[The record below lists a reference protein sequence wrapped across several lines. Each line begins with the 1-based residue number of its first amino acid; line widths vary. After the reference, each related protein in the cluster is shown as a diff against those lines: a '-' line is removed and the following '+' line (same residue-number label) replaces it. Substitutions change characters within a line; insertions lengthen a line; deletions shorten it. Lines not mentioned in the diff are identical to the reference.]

1 MLSKTQNK
9 YIRSLTQQKFRN
21 EYKVFIAEG
30 AKIALEW
37 LCSAAQI
44 RMIVAT
50 AEFAAMHPA
59 PVSSHPEAEL
69 LIVKAK
75 WCGHCKTAMPEFEKL
90 VAASPFK
97 LADGNSVTIRMLD
110 EADHKDEIAK
120 LPVKGFP
127 TILFRNGATPVEYS
141 GPRTYEGVMGFLKGI

>member
-1 MLSKTQNK
+1 MNRPLIAILLGILVLVL
-9 YIRSLTQQKFRN
+9 IRIYGRSVMGF
-21 EYKVFIAEG
+21 EG
-30 AKIALEW
+30 
-37 LCSAAQI
+37 
-44 RMIVAT
+44 
-50 AEFAAMHPA
+50 FAASGP
-59 PVSSHPEAEL
+59 EL